1 MGCGIT
7 AASSVLTGI
16 ESGYINSARDHQCSN
31 TTSIDDHPCRNTT
44 SIDGLLPEDCTT
56 WFALQVTVSV
66 LSGLSFCLCF
76 VIFCVIIAGLSNDNP
91 VIITTVCVFIQ
102 FHHLLT

>member
-16 ESGYINSARDHQCSN
+16 ESGYINSARDH
-31 TTSIDDHPCRNTT
+31 PCRNTNT
-44 SIDGLLPEDCTT
+44 GIDGLLPEDCTT